1 MGCSLISK
9 KRVSSW
15 LRIIEFEMF
24 EVSILDLTHFYQLFQ
39 IDPANYKSIS
49 SGFGV
54 LLKEQGARGFFRGW
68 VPCLVSVL
76 RGLASLGST
85 RSLRRPTQ
93 IWLGL
98 RMP

>member
-1 MGCSLISK
+1 M
-9 KRVSSW
+9 SS
-15 LRIIEFEMF
+15 RHGHDQIHD
-24 EVSILDLTHFYQLFQ
+24 EVKWGRLLPTGRRNSPC
-39 IDPANYKSIS
+39 IDPTNYKSIL

-68 VPCLVSVL
+68 VPCLVTVL

-85 RSLRRPTQ
+85 SSLRRPTQ

-98 RMP
+98 TMP